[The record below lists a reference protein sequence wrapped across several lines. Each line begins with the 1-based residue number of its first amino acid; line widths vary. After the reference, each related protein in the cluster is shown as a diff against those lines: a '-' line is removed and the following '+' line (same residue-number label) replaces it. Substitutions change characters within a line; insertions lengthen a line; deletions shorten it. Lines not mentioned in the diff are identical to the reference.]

1 MNTIGIHFGYL
12 PNDLDPETFTKE
24 DLTFYFYDRTGLNL
38 SLFDLFKLRQYKR
51 DIKVYGGLVGN
62 HLDVLSSK
70 EAKANTQ
77 ANMLQPW
84 QYFKN
89 GERLYYTTPLY
100 NRVFKELPDNPGKE
114 ILQVEGVMQTCDEDL
129 QEILKRNKEIENDRL
144 KGCLDLIKKDHPE
157 VDTENFE
164 DWEEVGY
171 YKQTIPVRLC

>member
-12 PNDLDPETFTKE
+12 PNDLDPEAFTKE

-77 ANMLQPW
+77 ANMLQHW

-100 NRVFKELPDNPGKE
+100 NRVFK
-114 ILQVEGVMQTCDEDL
+114 
-129 QEILKRNKEIENDRL
+129 
-144 KGCLDLIKKDHPE
+144 
-157 VDTENFE
+157 
-164 DWEEVGY
+164 
-171 YKQTIPVRLC
+171 